1 MQQQFFVGGGGRV
14 SWEKEW
20 FNSRNPYTH
29 KSDFRRELFWPTPT
43 NYRIKSTI
51 GVDAN
56 GQSRTAPAYS
66 YPSLPGSKG
75 NSAKHPNTA
84 DVPNKNN
91 NNNTTPGAPLNT
103 RENLG
108 SCKHTQ
114 NIVLSRDDLIEK
126 DIKKYNV
133 IKDLNFGHPRSKDHS
148 ELNVIKSSQF
158 VCSSAPKVIE

>member
-1 MQQQFFVGGGGRV
+1 M

-51 GVDAN
+51 GTDPNA
-56 GQSRTAPAYS
+56 SSKTAPTYS
-66 YPSLPGSKG
+66 YPSQPGSKH

-84 DVPNKNN
+84 DAPMNN
-91 NNNTTPGAPLNT
+91 NSTPPAPLNT
-103 RENLG
+103 RENIG

-133 IKDLNFGHPRSKDHS
+133 IKDLNFGHSRSHDHS
-148 ELNVIKSSQF
+148 ELNVIKSSHF
-158 VCSSAPKVIE
+158 VSASAPKVLI